1 LYSKI
6 YVEKI
11 ASAGGFFTT
20 EMLLEEHRKSF
31 LEYLRKHNLA
41 EVISV
46 RRRAEIGY
54 LFKLR
59 DELIEPHYH
68 FDGRQKIE
76 LFTYNGHQEFNKR
89 VREHIKKNGLVNR
102 YDRHVNKDW
111 YKEIEHEIKS
121 NPEYFTY
128 TRYKITDY
136 KLFQCFT
143 RFLLWSDKGY
153 SVYSRKE
160 MDKYCPEFLR
170 NGKVTP
176 GVSYCKIHSENSFV
190 VLISDFSKSLS
201 TLTLELAKAGQDG
214 FFVYIY
220 TFHKPEDLYGWIKR
234 EREKEKWEGY
244 KMPFYNISNNQFLNR
259 FFGEW

>member
-1 LYSKI
+1 MYSEI
-6 YVEKI
+6 YVEEI
-11 ASAGGFFTT
+11 ARSGGFFTT
-20 EMLLEEHRKSF
+20 EMIQKEHRIPY
-31 LEYLRKHNLA
+31 LEYLRTHNLA

-46 RRRAEIGY
+46 KRRAEIGY

-59 DELIEPHYH
+59 DELIEPHYD
-68 FDGRQKIE
+68 FDGRKKIE
-76 LFTYNGHQEFNKR
+76 LLTYRGHLEFNKR

-121 NPEYFTY
+121 DPEYFTY
-128 TRYKITDY
+128 TRYKISDF

-143 RFLLWSDKGY
+143 KFLLWSEQGY

-160 MDKYCPEFLR
+160 MDKYCPELLR
-170 NGKVTP
+170 KGKVMP

-190 VLISDFSKSLS
+190 VLISDFSKSVDALVRD
-201 TLTLELAKAGQDG
+201 LAFAAQNDY
-214 FFVYIY
+214 FVYIY
-220 TFHKPEDLYGWIKR
+220 TFHKPEDLYGWIKKSF
-234 EREKEKWEGY
+234 EKEKHQYY
-244 KMPFYNISNNQFLNR
+244 KMPFLNISNNEFLNR